1 MTRCAWVS
9 DSELYI
15 RYHDEEWGVPVYED
29 NRLFE
34 MLCLEG
40 AQAGLSWETVLNK
53 REGYRR
59 IFRGFEIDAVLE
71 MGLSDVESAV
81 LDPAIIR
88 HRGKVESV
96 LINARA
102 AKAVQA
108 EFGSLRQFLWSF
120 VGDSIRVGNWSS
132 IHQLPSTTT
141 ESDAM
146 SKALKKRGFKFVGS
160 TICYAFMQ
168 ACGMVDD
175 HTVDC
180 FRFQSK
186 GFGQT
191 HES

>member
-15 RYHDEEWGVPVYED
+15 RYHDEEWGVPVYDD

-34 MLCLEG
+34 LLCLEG

-59 IFRGFEIDAVLE
+59 VFRGFDIDAVLE
-71 MGLSDVESAV
+71 MGPLDIESAV
-81 LDPAIIR
+81 LDRSIIR
-88 HRGKVESV
+88 HRGKIESV
-96 LINARA
+96 LTNARI

-108 EFGSLRQFLWSF
+108 EFGNLRQYLWSF
-120 VGDSIRVGNWSS
+120 VGDSVRVGNWSS
-132 IHQLPSTTT
+132 IHQLPSTTP

-168 ACGMVDD
+168 ASGMVND

-180 FRFQSK
+180 FRFQPKASE
-186 GFGQT
+186 QT